1 MRRKRERMAMEPVS
15 RQTRHISPSI
25 SHSVRERK
33 KAQTARMAPMDI
45 HTCAMLIMIVGNK
58 LEVVGGGFGAS

>member
-1 MRRKRERMAMEPVS
+1 MKRKGERMAMESVS

-33 KAQTARMAPMDI
+33 KAQTARVAPMDI
-45 HTCAMLIMIVGNK
+45 HTFAMFMVVVGNK
-58 LEVVGGGFGAS
+58 LEVVG